1 VVDVELVPVPWVRGV
16 VLVVVE
22 VAAIVDVVEVE
33 ELVDVEVG
41 TVLGTVVV
49 VGGPGLVVVATARV
63 VVVVVVGGTVVV
75 VVEVSTLVAPGTK
88 KSPLGV
94 CTTAPVAVLCVGL
107 K

>member
-1 VVDVELVPVPWVRGV
+1 
-16 VLVVVE
+16 VVE
-22 VAAIVDVVEVE
+22 VD
-33 ELVDVEVG
+33 ELVDVDVG

-49 VGGPGLVVVATARV
+49 VGCPAVVVVTTGRAVV

-75 VVEVSTLVAPGTK
+75 VGVSTLVAPGTK

-94 CTTAPVAVLCVGL
+94 CTTAPVAVLCGGL

>member
-1 VVDVELVPVPWVRGV
+1 VVVVEPVPVPWVRGV
-16 VLVVVE
+16 VLVVV

-41 TVLGTVVV
+41 AVLGTVVV
-49 VGGPGLVVVATARV
+49 VGGPGLVVVTTARVV

-75 VVEVSTLVAPGTK
+75 VGVSTLVAPGTK

-94 CTTAPVAVLCVGL
+94 CTTAPVAVPCGGL